1 MATENGKKEVEMR
14 VKLINKTNVY
24 PSSKKLGK
32 QETPLVT
39 FDLPYVT
46 FYYNQKLLLYK
57 NSGEDGI
64 KFEETVEKLKE
75 GLAFILEDFFPLAG
89 KLEKDEEGVLKVVCE
104 EECPGVEVVEAVAE
118 GVDVAE
124 LADAE
129 SSSFLHEIVP
139 YHGVMNLE
147 GLHRP
152 LLAVQFTKLKDGL
165 AIGCAFNHAIL
176 DGMSTWHFLSS
187 WAEICRGST
196 TISVQPF
203 HDRAKARS
211 TRVKLD
217 LPESPAAFEKPV
229 TANGESKE
237 ENNHTPAEPQL
248 REKIFRFSGSTIEK
262 IKSKANENLADD
274 SKPFST
280 FQAFGSHI
288 WYAVT
293 KARNLKPEDYTVFT
307 IFADLRKRVDPPM
320 PDSYFGNL
328 IQAIFTVTAAGA
340 LLSNPAEYG
349 TKAIQGVIKSHD
361 AKAIN
366 DRNAAWESNPVLFKY
381 KDAGM
386 NCVAVGSS
394 PRFPVYEVD
403 FGFGK
408 PERVRSGTNNKFDGM
423 VYLYQG
429 KDGGKSMDVEITLES
444 EAMKNLEMDEEF
456 TKV

>member
-1 MATENGKKEVEMR
+1 MGTESGKQEVDEMR
-14 VKLINKTNVY
+14 VKLIKKTNVY
-24 PSSKKLGK
+24 PSSKKLGR
-32 QETPLVT
+32 QECPLVT

-57 NSGEDGI
+57 SSAEGGDEF

-89 KLEKDEEGVLKVVCE
+89 KLEKDEEGVLKVICE
-104 EECPGVEVVEAVAE
+104 EDCVGVEVVEAVAE

-124 LADAE
+124 LAEAE

-203 HDRAKARS
+203 HDRTKARN

-217 LPESPAAFEKPV
+217 LPESAAAFEKPV
-229 TANGESKE
+229 TSNGEEK
-237 ENNHTPAEPQL
+237 NHTPEPQL

-274 SKPFST
+274 CKPFST
-280 FQAFGSHI
+280 FQALGSHI
-288 WYAVT
+288 WCAVT
-293 KARNLKPEDYTVFT
+293 RARNLKPEDYTVFT

-349 TKAIQGVIKSHD
+349 TKALQVVIKSHD
-361 AKAIN
+361 AKTIN
-366 DRNAAWESNPVLFKY
+366 ERNAAWESNPVLFKY

-429 KDGGKSMDVEITLES
+429 KDGGKSMDVEITLDP
-444 EAMKNLEMDEEF
+444 EAMKNLESDEDF

>member
-1 MATENGKKEVEMR
+1 MIR
-14 VKLINKTNVY
+14 VKLIKKTNVY
-24 PSSKKLGK
+24 PSSKKLGR
-32 QETPLVT
+32 QECPLVT

-57 NSGEDGI
+57 SSGADGDDF

-104 EECPGVEVVEAVAE
+104 EECVGVEVVEAVAE

-124 LADAE
+124 LAESE
-129 SSSFLHEIVP
+129 SSSILHEIVP
-139 YHGVMNLE
+139 YHGIMNLE

-152 LLAVQFTKLKDGL
+152 LLVIQFTKLKDGL

-203 HDRAKARS
+203 HDRTKARN

-217 LPESPAAFEKPV
+217 LPESAAAFEKP
-229 TANGESKE
+229 AASNGEEK
-237 ENNHTPAEPQL
+237 HTPEPQL

-262 IKSKANENLADD
+262 IKSKANENLPSD

-280 FQAFGSHI
+280 FQALGSHI
-288 WYAVT
+288 WCAVT
-293 KARNLKPEDYTVFT
+293 RARNLKPEDYTVFT

-349 TKAIQGVIKSHD
+349 LKALQGVIKSHD
-361 AKAIN
+361 AKTIN
-366 DRNAAWESNPVLFKY
+366 ERNAAWESNPVLFKY
-381 KDAGM
+381 KDAGI

-429 KDGGKSMDVEITLES
+429 KDGGNSMDVEITLDP
-444 EAMKNLEMDEEF
+444 EAMKNLEADEDF